1 MENIE
6 FENGEIEG
14 HFGLILREKNDH
26 NNYISIKFED
36 LDKIVQY
43 YDDFKKSEI
52 ISKIKNDI
60 TITNQ
65 NQNNKNELTKKII
78 HEDLRDEEQM
88 MRNRIQYNKNEIKQ
102 LQEKIIMIKKSLM
115 DSELTNKKEEE
126 LKNELLYLDNSLID
140 KSYETDILEK
150 RIEEIRRKIN
160 ELS

>member
-1 MENIE
+1 MNCP
-6 FENGEIEG
+6 NC
-14 HFGLILREKNDH
+14 HST
-26 NNYISIKFED
+26 SI
-36 LDKIVQY
+36 
-43 YDDFKKSEI
+43 SEI
-52 ISKIKNDI
+52 IYGYVNMNHEIKEAI
-60 TITNQ
+60 KQ
-65 NQNNKNELTKKII
+65 KKIN
-78 HEDLRDEEQM
+78 HEDLKDEEQM